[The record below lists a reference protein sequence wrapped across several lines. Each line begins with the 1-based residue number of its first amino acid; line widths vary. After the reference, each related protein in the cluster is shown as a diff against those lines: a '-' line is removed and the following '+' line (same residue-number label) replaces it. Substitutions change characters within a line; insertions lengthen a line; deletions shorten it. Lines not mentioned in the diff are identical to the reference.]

1 MEEGQVDD
9 EDKDPGYQPDVEEEP
24 EDEPEEA
31 EDQPGVSLSQAV
43 YFTRYSSTSQK
54 EEGCKG
60 RKLEIPL
67 QGLQQ
72 KISKDI

>member
-24 EDEPEEA
+24 EDEPEGA
-31 EDQPGVSLSQAV
+31 EDQPGVSLSQV

-67 QGLQQ
+67 TGLQ
-72 KISKDI
+72 